1 MAAFDVHTDFS
12 LVSAILRKGSGAR
25 VVKAA
30 LAAGVR
36 TATITSARGTLLRS
50 GFSLRP
56 TISPER
62 EIAHMLVRNDNVD
75 NVLAAFVEEGKLY
88 MSGAGAVFS
97 ASVDRAFISPD
108 DPIFKPGEAASV
120 ELKRELDHDLV
131 AITCIV
137 QSGMAEDVARAAL
150 KVGAPGPTIFF
161 GQGQGLRQKLGLLR
175 IAVSPEKELF
185 ETVVGRYDCDKI
197 FEEVVE
203 RGRLDTPGMGFIFT
217 RPISKGLINII
228 GREGTSRHTASME
241 QMIKAIDDLK
251 HGTEWRSQGSLEVP
265 HTKERTYLENL
276 ENVIYVIERG
286 RGEPLVAAAMKA
298 GAPGATI
305 SFSRQIGG
313 ERKKGATGLDVS
325 SEKEMIQLVVAKD
338 RADEIIE
345 AMLEADA
352 AQGEELGHAYTL
364 AVDRALTYLGP
375 DG

>member
-1 MAAFDVHTDFS
+1 MAFDVHTDFS
-12 LVSAILRKGSGAR
+12 LVSAILQKGTTAK

-30 LAAGVR
+30 LAAGGH
-36 TATITSARGTLLRS
+36 TATITSARGTLLRA

-62 EIAHMLVRNDNVD
+62 EIAHMLVRNDSVD
-75 NVLAAFVEEGKLY
+75 SVLAAFVEEGRLY

-97 ASVDRAFISPD
+97 ASVAKAFISPD
-108 DPIFKPGEAASV
+108 DPIFKPAEATAV
-120 ELKRELDHDLV
+120 ELKRELDRDLV

-150 KVGAPGPTIFF
+150 KIGAPGPTIFF
-161 GQGQGLRQKLGLLR
+161 GQGKGLRQKLGLLR

-185 ETVVGRYDCDKI
+185 ETVVGRYDCEKI

-203 RGRLDTPGMGFIFT
+203 RGSLDTPGMGFIFT
-217 RPISKGLINII
+217 RPIAKGLINIV
-228 GREGTSRHTASME
+228 GREGTSRQTASME

-265 HTKERTYLENL
+265 LSKQRTYLENL
-276 ENVIYVIERG
+276 VNVIYVIERG
-286 RGEPLVAAAMKA
+286 RGEPLVAAAMEA

-313 ERKKGATGLDVS
+313 ETKKGATGLAVS

-338 RADEIIE
+338 KGDEIVE

-352 AQGEELGHAYTL
+352 AQGEEPGHAYTL
-364 AVDRALTYLGP
+364 AVDKALTYLG
-375 DG
+375 

>member
-1 MAAFDVHTDFS
+1 MAAYDVHTDFS
-12 LVSAILRKGSGAR
+12 LVSAILRKGTAAR
-25 VVKAA
+25 IAKAA

-56 TISPER
+56 TISPEQ

-75 NVLAAFVEEGKLY
+75 SVLAAFVEEGRLY
-88 MSGAGAVFS
+88 VSGAGAVYS
-97 ASVDRAFISPD
+97 APVVRAYISPD
-108 DPIFKPGEAASV
+108 DPILKPREVASV
-120 ELKRELDHDLV
+120 ELKREFHHDLV
-131 AITCIV
+131 AMTCIV
-137 QSGMAEDVARAAL
+137 QNGLAEDVARAAL
-150 KVGAPGPTIFF
+150 GSGAPGPTVFF
-161 GQGQGLRQKLGLLR
+161 GQGKGLRQKLGLLR

-217 RPISKGLINII
+217 KPIAKGLINIV
-228 GREGTSRHTASME
+228 GTENTSRQTASIE

-265 HTKERTYLENL
+265 HAKKRTYLENI
-276 ENVIYVIERG
+276 ENITYVVERG
-286 RGEPLVAAAMKA
+286 RGEPLVTAAMEA

-313 ERKKGATGLDVS
+313 EKKKGATGLEVS
-325 SEKEMIQLVVAKD
+325 SEKEMIQLIVAKD
-338 RADEIIE
+338 KADEIVK
-345 AMLEADA
+345 AMFDADA
-352 AQGEELGHAYTL
+352 QQEGDLGHAYTL
-364 AVDRALTYLGP
+364 AVDKALTYLGP
-375 DG
+375 EG